1 MRAALPILASLLLA
15 GCASAA
21 LAQSSVRSPPA
32 DASPPPADEVA
43 SALEDQPVRSTLL
56 LGQPQAP
63 LTPPPPPRLT
73 GGPVSLSFVNVDVQ
87 AVAQAVLTDLLHT
100 PYSLAPDVHTPVTL
114 RTGHRIARSDVLP
127 AFEGALR
134 AANLALVEQ
143 SSGGYAIVSID
154 QARNLAPI
162 ATEQLVGYGRETIR
176 LKFVNAEQLR
186 RLIDPVLPGVVASTD
201 APSNSLTILGA
212 EGQRTAARELIR
224 QFDVDWLRGASFGL
238 FIPRRTD
245 SRLIVPELDK
255 VLNADS
261 APTRGMVRLIAMDR
275 LNGILAVTTAPQ
287 YLDDVRRWVEILD
300 QEGES
305 TRRRLFV
312 YRVQNGRAADLAHV
326 LTNVFGQA
334 GAATPADQ
342 RGQKRQGGMTGALP
356 SDSQPP
362 SNGPSSSGFNP
373 ASAPGSP
380 GGAASG
386 SVEPTADDGTG
397 RAQTVDA
404 DDFHARIT
412 DDEINNA
419 ILVYASP
426 RDYAI
431 IEEALRKLDIPPY
444 QVVIEAAIAEV
455 TLTDSLQFGL
465 QGLYNK
471 GTTSVGVTQSA
482 TSALPI
488 QNFPGFSALYSA
500 KTISAAL
507 NALETI
513 TKIKVISAPKLMV
526 LNNQTASIEVGEQV
540 PILTGSATSTLT
552 SGAPVVNSIDY
563 RDTGIILKVTPRVN
577 SSGVVLLDMAQE
589 VSAVVS
595 ATTTATI
602 NSPTISTRKIATSVS
617 VQDGE
622 IIALGGLIS
631 DNRNDVNGGLPGLSH
646 IPILGPLL
654 FGNINHNDTRTELIV
669 LLRPVVIRTV
679 DDGRAV
685 TDELRQKLKSMSG
698 LLPGKDIP

>member
-1 MRAALPILASLLLA
+1 
-15 GCASAA
+15 
-21 LAQSSVRSPPA
+21 
-32 DASPPPADEVA
+32 
-43 SALEDQPVRSTLL
+43 
-56 LGQPQAP
+56 
-63 LTPPPPPRLT
+63 
-73 GGPVSLSFVNVDVQ
+73 LSFVNVDVQ
-87 AVAQAVLTDLLHT
+87 AVARAVMTNLLHT
-100 PYSLAPDVHTPVTL
+100 PYSIAPDIHTPITL
-114 RTGHRIARSDVLP
+114 HADHRIAYAAVLP

-134 AANLALVEQ
+134 AANLALVYQ
-143 SSGGYAIVSID
+143 ASGAYAIVPID
-154 QARNLAPI
+154 RAGALAPV
-162 ATEQLVGYGRETIR
+162 ATDSMVGYGREIR
-176 LKFVNAEQLR
+176 RLQFVNADQLR
-186 RLIDPVLPGVVASTD
+186 RLIDPVLPGVVSSTD
-201 APSNSLTILGA
+201 ASSNSLTIVGT
-212 EGQRTAARELIR
+212 EGQRKAALDLIR

-255 VLNADS
+255 VLNAET
-261 APTRGMVRLIAMDR
+261 APTRNMVRLIAMDR

-300 QEGES
+300 QEGQS

-312 YRVQNGRAADLAHV
+312 YQVQNGRASDLAHA
-326 LTNVFGQA
+326 LTSVFGQSS
-334 GAATPADQ
+334 AAPVAAQKAQ
-342 RGQKRQGGMTGALP
+342 RQQAGMTGALP
-356 SDSQPP
+356 SDAQPP
-362 SNGPSSSGFNP
+362 SNGLGQTAA
-373 ASAPGSP
+373 ASASDPAQGDAK
-380 GGAASG
+380 GAG
-386 SVEPTADDGTG
+386 LE
-397 RAQTVDA
+397 VDA

-412 DDEINNA
+412 DDEMNNA
-419 ILVYASP
+419 ILVYSSP
-426 RDYAI
+426 RDYAV
-431 IEEALRKLDIPPY
+431 IEEALRKLDVPAY

-465 QGLYNK
+465 QGLYSK

-488 QNFPGFSALYSA
+488 ENFPGFSALYTA

-631 DNRNDVNGGLPGLSH
+631 DSRNDVNGGLPGLSH
-646 IPILGPLL
+646 IPVLGPLL

-669 LLRPVVIRTV
+669 LLRPVVIRNAE
-679 DDGRAV
+679 DGRAV
-685 TDELRQKLKSMSG
+685 TDELRQKLKSMAG
-698 LLPGKDIP
+698 LLPSGEVP

>member
-1 MRAALPILASLLLA
+1 MRAALPLLALLLLT
-15 GCASAA
+15 GCASTA
-21 LAQSSVRSPPA
+21 LAGVLVQSQTVEG
-32 DASPPPADEVA
+32 SPPPADEVA
-43 SALEDQPVRSTLL
+43 AALEDQPVRSTLL

-63 LTPPPPPRLT
+63 LTPPPPPTLS

-87 AVAQAVLTDLLHT
+87 AVARAVLTDLLNT
-100 PYSLAPDVHTPVTL
+100 PYSLAPDVHTPITL
-114 RTGHRIARSDVLP
+114 RTPHRIARAEVLP

-143 SSGGYAIVSID
+143 SAGGYAIVSVD
-154 QARNLAPI
+154 QARNLAPV
-162 ATEQLVGYGRETIR
+162 ATDQLVGYGREAIR
-176 LKFVNAEQLR
+176 LQFVNAEQLR
-186 RLIDPVLPGVVASTD
+186 RLIDPVLPGVVSSADTS
-201 APSNSLTILGA
+201 SNTLTILGA
-212 EGQRTAARELIR
+212 EGQRRAARELIR

-261 APTRGMVRLIAMDR
+261 APTRNMVRLIAMDR

-312 YRVQNGRAADLAHV
+312 YHVQNGRAADLAHV
-326 LTNVFGQA
+326 LTNVFGQSSA
-334 GAATPADQ
+334 GAPADQ
-342 RGQKRQGGMTGALP
+342 RTQKRQGAMTGALP

-362 SNGPSSSGFNP
+362 SSGQGPSGSGGTPGLQSGGLP
-373 ASAPGSP
+373 ASTESM
-380 GGAASG
+380 S
-386 SVEPTADDGTG
+386 DDGGG
-397 RAQTVDA
+397 RAQNVDA

-412 DDEINNA
+412 DDEMNNA

-426 RDYAI
+426 RDYAV

-465 QGLYNK
+465 QGLYSK
-471 GTTSVGVTQSA
+471 GPTSVGVTQSA

-488 QNFPGFSALYSA
+488 QNFPGFSALYTA

-552 SGAPVVNSIDY
+552 TGAPVVNSIDY

-654 FGNINHNDTRTELIV
+654 FGDINHNDTRTELIV
-669 LLRPVVIRTV
+669 LLRPVVIRNV

-698 LLPGKDIP
+698 LLPSKEMP